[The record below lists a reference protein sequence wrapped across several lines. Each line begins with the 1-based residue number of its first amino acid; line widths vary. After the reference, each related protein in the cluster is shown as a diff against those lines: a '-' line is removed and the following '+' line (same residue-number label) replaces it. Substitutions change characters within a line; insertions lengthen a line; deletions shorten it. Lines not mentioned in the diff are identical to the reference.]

1 MKKIFKA
8 ILAISIIGAMALGF
22 AACGGNGGS
31 DAIAVISREEGSG
44 TRGAF
49 VELTGVEVDKVDKT
63 VATAEISSSTA
74 VVMQT
79 VAGNRAAIGYIS
91 LGSLDNT
98 VKAVKVDGVEATAD
112 NVKNGTYP
120 ICRPFNI
127 ATKGDLSDAAKDFI
141 AFIQSDEGQQVITD
155 KGCVSTGSTGA
166 FTSGNPTGTVVVEG
180 SSSVTPVME
189 KLAEAYMAINSG
201 VTVKVQQSDS
211 STTGMTSAIE
221 GLCDIGMASREVKD
235 SEKEQGLD
243 VTTIC
248 MDGIAVVVNN
258 DSTVDNLSLE
268 QIRQIFTGE
277 VTDWSAVK

>member
-79 VAGNRAAIGYIS
+79 VAGNKAAIGYIS

-189 KLAEAYMAINSG
+189 KLAEAYMAIN
-201 VTVKVQQSDS
+201 VQQSDS
-211 STTGMTSAIE
+211 STGMTSAIE